1 MYVLLAGELMSNVSR
16 RERER
21 EQRRNDITVAAEK
34 LFFSKGYDDV
44 SMNDIA
50 KEAELSKATLYLYF
64 DNKEALFFFIVLRGI
79 IILNEIIKR
88 EIIKFEKGIE
98 KLGAFLNAYF
108 EFAQN
113 YPDYLKIYNYSQ
125 SGRFDLENI
134 LTNEYMKKIISQ
146 SKGVVNIPSDFSNLD
161 ISYANEVMKL
171 QNEMFLTIYESVK
184 RGMADGTVQS
194 DVDPTE
200 IAVLVILITE
210 NILNMRPDLKNALKK
225 QSIHQKKFVVDTIDL
240 LNQMLGNIKKSQ

>member
-1 MYVLLAGELMSNVSR
+1 MSNVSR

-44 SMNDIA
+44 SMKDIA

-64 DNKEALFFFIVLRGI
+64 DNKEALFFSIVLRGT
-79 IILNEIIKR
+79 IILNDIIKQ
-88 EIIKFEKGIE
+88 EISKFEKGIE
-98 KLGAFLNAYF
+98 KIGAFLNAYC
-108 EFAQN
+108 EFAKN
-113 YPDYLKIYNYSQ
+113 YPDYLKIYNYFQ

-146 SKGVVNIPSDFSNLD
+146 SKGVVNFHFDFSNSD

-171 QNEMFLTIYESVK
+171 QNEMFLTVYESVK
-184 RGMADGTVQS
+184 IGIADGTVQF

-210 NILNMRPDLKNALKK
+210 NILNMRPDLKNSLEK
-225 QSIHQKKFVVDTIDL
+225 QNIHQKKFVVDTIDL
-240 LNQMLGNIKKSQ
+240 LNQMLGNTKKSQ